1 MTLAILTRSIE
12 NEMESRERE
21 REGSERERRHEKQL
35 LRSANILKTCQS
47 NLMKVSYAFRLL
59 NVSVFFLHFGSFRVV
74 PVVVVVVVVV
84 RFWAILRVTGLNA
97 F

>member
-21 REGSERERRHEKQL
+21 RQGSERERRHEKQL

-47 NLMKVSYAFRLL
+47 NLMKVSYAFRLF
-59 NVSVFFLHFGSFRVV
+59 NVSVFSLILAHFV
-74 PVVVVVVVVV
+74 
-84 RFWAILRVTGLNA
+84 LYQLLLLL
-97 F
+97 

>member
-1 MTLAILTRSIE
+1 M
-12 NEMESRERE
+12 
-21 REGSERERRHEKQL
+21 

-59 NVSVFFLHFGSFRVV
+59 NVSVFFPLFGSFRVV
-74 PVVVVVVVVV
+74 PVVVVVVVV
-84 RFWAILRVTGLNA
+84 RFWAILRFTGLNA

>member
-1 MTLAILTRSIE
+1 MRK
-12 NEMESRERE
+12 RKK
-21 REGSERERRHEKQL
+21 KQL

-59 NVSVFFLHFGSFRVV
+59 NVSVFSLLFGSFRVV
-74 PVVVVVVVVV
+74 PVAVVVVVVV
-84 RFWAILRVTGLNA
+84 RFWAILRFTGLNA